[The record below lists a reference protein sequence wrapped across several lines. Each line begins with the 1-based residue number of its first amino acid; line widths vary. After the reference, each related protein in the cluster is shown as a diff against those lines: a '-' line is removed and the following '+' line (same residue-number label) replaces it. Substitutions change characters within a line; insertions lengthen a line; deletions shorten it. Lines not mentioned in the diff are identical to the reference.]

1 MFAPQAVRSSRHV
14 PLLRGALRSRYP
26 PLRRAAAATLKSLA
40 GRVRVRG
47 GLMLGVGLKEVRSM
61 KEGSLKEVRSMKE
74 GGWEANCRS
83 HGLTPSIDP
92 HFVYIHTPH
101 LYTRRTRPR

>member
-1 MFAPQAVRSSRHV
+1 
-14 PLLRGALRSRYP
+14 
-26 PLRRAAAATLKSLA
+26 
-40 GRVRVRG
+40 
-47 GLMLGVGLKEVRSM
+47 MLGVGLKEVRSMKEGSLKEVRSM